1 VGIVAYDGKQVLFFK
16 AGAKACA
23 NGPPLSGEHAVMA
36 DVDDPFAPLPPQ
48 VHGMHRAPKCRDTTR
63 RI

>member
-16 AGAKACA
+16 AGAKACV

-36 DVDDPFAPLPPQ
+36 DVDDPFGPLPPQ
-48 VHGMHRAPKCRDTTR
+48 VLARLNERER
-63 RI
+63 